1 MKQFWNETNIEN
13 LTWTLSVT
21 DLDKKVKDRMEDA
34 KQFF

>member
-1 MKQFWNETNIEN
+1 MTQEEKKQKYFRSK
-13 LTWTLSVT
+13 SVT